1 MISNVRRWVAGVG
14 LAGGAAIIGMATA
27 HADTPDDVIGQA
39 IQLLNQGDAVLL
51 AAPTADLGAKQA
63 DILAEQATA
72 GTQFDPLF
80 EQLGSAEEAM
90 SPGDQSFLA
99 GADEQ
104 LVTAAQN
111 ILSADQA
118 FVAADQAGDLSSNSF
133 APADLPVID
142 ADLGM
147 AGANFSL
154 LGDAVLAVFDP
165 NLDALGASSA
175 SATPAA
181 DGSLAT
187 DIGLLNTAQAD
198 VTDAFN
204 VLGQPQPTPDIFNQ
218 IEAIQTPL
226 LSSDN
231 SFVSGLGD
239 VLFNGPDQQLAQ
251 ASEAMLSAADAFSAD
266 PTGTDGLNLVS
277 TAFQFD
283 GSLLFENLPADVIG
297 KVTDDVFGLSSAA
310 DIASSLDPVAAVDPS
325 TIADVLSSIGL

>member
-1 MISNVRRWVAGVG
+1 MVTNVRRWVAGVG
-14 LAGGAAIIGMATA
+14 LAGGAAIIGMGTA

-39 IQLLNQGDAVLL
+39 VQLLNQGDSVLL

-63 DILAEQATA
+63 DILAEQATF
-72 GTQFDPLF
+72 GTQFDSIL
-80 EQLGSAEEAM
+80 EQIGSEEEAM

-111 ILSADQA
+111 ILSADQG
-118 FVAADQAGDLSSNSF
+118 FVTADQAGDLSSNSF
-133 APADLPVID
+133 IPADLPVLD

-147 AGANFSL
+147 AGANFGV
-154 LGDAVLAVFDP
+154 LGDAFLAIFDP
-165 NLDALGASSA
+165 NLDALSA

-198 VTDAFN
+198 LTDAFN
-204 VLGQPQPTPDIFNQ
+204 VLGQPQPTPDIFSQ

-231 SFVSGLGD
+231 SFASGLGD

-283 GSLLFENLPADVIG
+283 GSLLFDNLPADVIG
-297 KVTDDVFGLSSAA
+297 KVADQLFDLSPAA
-310 DIASSLDPVAAVDPS
+310 DLGSSLDPVAAVDPS
-325 TIADVLSSIGL
+325 IIADVLSSIGL